1 MVIPTVDSIPTAAI
15 PTPYNPEKFVESPM
29 MAAITN
35 NGITTDCIPTLKPVI
50 ITVAGPVSPDLA
62 IFPTGEDS
70 VEPPV

>member
-1 MVIPTVDSIPTAAI
+1 
-15 PTPYNPEKFVESPM
+15 M

-35 NGITTDCIPTLKPVI
+35 NGITTDCMPTLKPVI